1 MLFVPCH
8 GMTSLAGQSRCLLL
22 FEVAENSIW
31 RKTVCSKFN
40 YILNIF
46 SRSLYLVLCV
56 IEWLHLMV
64 NQDVKMFLLSVAENS
79 FWRKTISTVN
89 ICKSGPFVSAE
100 GCKYQSVHL
109 YPEIKVLMIEL
120 NVFYEKILFL
130 TVYCNI
136 PN

>member
-1 MLFVPCH
+1 MLRSSQKKCKEPATKVYFY
-8 GMTSLAGQSRCLLL
+8 
-22 FEVAENSIW
+22 
-31 RKTVCSKFN
+31 K
-40 YILNIF
+40 NIP
-46 SRSLYLVLCV
+46 
-56 IEWLHLMV
+56 
-64 NQDVKMFLLSVAENS
+64 
-79 FWRKTISTVN
+79 N
-89 ICKSGPFVSAE
+89 IYKSGPFVSAE

>member
-1 MLFVPCH
+1 MDLRNETIMQHFVK
-8 GMTSLAGQSRCLLL
+8 
-22 FEVAENSIW
+22 I
-31 RKTVCSKFN
+31 
-40 YILNIF
+40 
-46 SRSLYLVLCV
+46 
-56 IEWLHLMV
+56 
-64 NQDVKMFLLSVAENS
+64 
-79 FWRKTISTVN
+79 

-120 NVFYEKILFL
+120 NVFYEKFLFL

>member
-1 MLFVPCH
+1 MSWEMLTNCVNYFV
-8 GMTSLAGQSRCLLL
+8 T
-22 FEVAENSIW
+22 
-31 RKTVCSKFN
+31 
-40 YILNIF
+40 
-46 SRSLYLVLCV
+46 
-56 IEWLHLMV
+56 
-64 NQDVKMFLLSVAENS
+64 
-79 FWRKTISTVN
+79 

-120 NVFYEKILFL
+120 NVFYEKFLFL

>member
-1 MLFVPCH
+1 MVMGSFFY
-8 GMTSLAGQSRCLLL
+8 GMVKSVLLKKGL
-22 FEVAENSIW
+22 
-31 RKTVCSKFN
+31 R
-40 YILNIF
+40 
-46 SRSLYLVLCV
+46 V
-56 IEWLHLMV
+56 IG
-64 NQDVKMFLLSVAENS
+64 
-79 FWRKTISTVN
+79 ST